1 MPDVNRFQNKHRKE
15 RVIMLK
21 KRKSTHDST
30 SAITEEEL
38 LRLQEKERLDS
49 VFPEAPAS
57 KKALTNVWIY
67 LITAG
72 SSCVILTLLYYA
84 GLLIGNIRYE
94 AVGYLGMIDDS
105 AGFLSD
111 TVTALLHILLF
122 IIIAV
127 LLGIALNINYSVH
140 GRPNEVLGKYK
151 KFILLASFG
160 SCAAYVLIHH
170 LAVGRSFSLSGSLLS
185 KSLYYVSML
194 TVVPVANILLYL
206 VLPLALIRMLLTL
219 VSETKQKA
227 ELPLIIA
234 GTVIMTL
241 GLLGINPANIEN
253 FGLEITL
260 FTLVQSA
267 ACSLLYLK
275 TNVIWSTVL
284 LYSGVSGLYFILTA
298 LLNLI

>member
-1 MPDVNRFQNKHRKE
+1 M
-15 RVIMLK
+15 
-21 KRKSTHDST
+21 
-30 SAITEEEL
+30 
-38 LRLQEKERLDS
+38 
-49 VFPEAPAS
+49 
-57 KKALTNVWIY
+57 
-67 LITAG
+67 
-72 SSCVILTLLYYA
+72 ILTLLYYA